1 MKRKSIV
8 SLCLSIAILTCLIL
22 FGIPQDRYERMVD
35 FQELHKV
42 SIQGGVYDPVPKLS
56 ESGAVAMWPSIAI
69 NNKKEIMVVFTQA
82 FSGESNDIY
91 YTISTDGGGTW
102 SPPQSTNS
110 LKEHIKSC
118 DLAADSDGNF
128 HLVYADG
135 ASSGSREI
143 YYRAYIN
150 GQWLPKVQISSS
162 TDNANWCRIDT
173 DGDQV
178 HIVWY
183 QEMDKAVVFLKSKK
197 IGDTWPAS
205 PEDVFNDSFNGYIY
219 PAMKAKDGNIYV
231 ICQLQNYSGGIVSSK
246 EVVFREK
253 RNGQWIPTFKVG
265 AHAWPAIEVD
275 HHNNVHC
282 LFPNYG
288 KVMYRAR
295 IGENNWN
302 SAINISTL
310 GGVDGFFDLDYR
322 NDTLIAVFL
331 QDASRNPDHWSA
343 YFRVKKYNK
352 EWGSWEDSVET
363 DMGGYADW
371 ARVAIDSDGY
381 AHIVWA
387 DWHTQDIREADTVW
401 YNKWEV
407 AKPDVPTLDL
417 NNYSFSFEAPQG
429 ELADS
434 QNLKVRN
441 SGPGTLNYEIS
452 TDEDWITVIP
462 VSGTCGSDWVDHWVD
477 VDTNQEE
484 GIHNGTITVTSTG
497 ADNSP
502 LTANVS
508 LTVLAPPIYEPLNF
522 NVEKK
527 ENKSYFFRELI
538 HLLTWGPN
546 PLNKDIVKYLVTCE
560 YEENGAKITRVFEVN
575 GNTSEYANRKIIG
588 DTEYTYSIQA
598 VDDKDRMG
606 PAAVFTINN

>member
-8 SLCLSIAILTCLIL
+8 SLCLSITVLTCLIL
-22 FGIPQDRYERMVD
+22 FGISPDPTVRTVDYPKPQS
-35 FQELHKV
+35 V
-42 SIQGGVYDPVPKLS
+42 SIQGGYYEPVPRLS
-56 ESGAVAMWPSIAI
+56 EIGAVAFWPSIAI
-69 NNKKEIMVVFTQA
+69 NNKGEIMVIFTQA

-91 YTISTDGGGTW
+91 YTISTDGGETW
-102 SPPQSTNS
+102 SLPQSTNS

-231 ICQLQNYSGGIVSSK
+231 ICQLQNYSGGAVTDK
-246 EVVFREK
+246 EIVFREK
-253 RNGQWIPTFKVG
+253 RAGQWTPTFKVG
-265 AHAWPAIEVD
+265 AWAWPGIEID

-282 LFPNYG
+282 LYPHFG

-302 SAINISTL
+302 SAINIATL

-322 NDTLIAVFL
+322 NNTLIAVFL
-331 QDASRNPDHWSA
+331 QEASRNPDHWST

-381 AHIVWA
+381 AHIVWV
-387 DWHTQDIREADTVW
+387 DWHTQAIREPDTVW

-417 NNYSFSFEAPQG
+417 NNYSFLFEAPQG
-429 ELADS
+429 ELAES

-477 VDTNQEE
+477 VDTNLEE
-484 GIHNGTITVTSTG
+484 GIHNGTITVTSTV
-497 ADNSP
+497 AENSP

-522 NVEKK
+522 KVEKK

-546 PLNKDIVKYLVTCE
+546 PLNKDIMKYLVTCE
-560 YEENGAKITRVFEVN
+560 YEENGAQITRVFEVN
-575 GNTSEYANRKIIG
+575 GNTSEYANRKITG